1 MDIAFDTTWCPVC
14 SRQILPKRIQVP
26 IQPPSEQPQPPQ
38 QPPATTPAPPPTTP
52 TAPPRAPL
60 TRNKTGTIR
69 ARAGLVH
76 GTGRVKPNGT
86 IRRSPLQKSTTATAL
101 AKQQQQEA
109 DAATAVPPPSP
120 TTPTPPVR
128 HRTIIDQTPV
138 PLYCSDECRLADLQ
152 SSAGIDINYRPDRTE
167 VERAFSPTIPPVP
180 HNSFVGGSTGSNSSV
195 ESGSSVE
202 SSAGMIHV
210 AITAAAASPSS
221 KDDTASTKKSLE
233 DYPYPLPRGYARLAS
248 IYDLP
253 PPPPPLMRSSTVSS
267 TASKT
272 STSSILTIDSLEPE
286 DRRNDE
292 YAYERPEDYCSGV
305 MMAAKRIKEA
315 VERPKEKKRPTWS
328 TPSAVLSTTYALNA
342 TAQVNR
348 VIPGWT
354 DGSDRWRASV
364 YSLSAPTSQRSG
376 RAMTLDEEEERIRDV
391 YSNKGGVATPL
402 RSRGVYSTVGE
413 SSAQPAGSSSAS
425 VSSASTGAVRGASK
439 PGRARSEAE
448 ELYAKFDMSFSR
460 RTEARL
466 ARSHTAG
473 TVLPAHH
480 HHGSHLHHL
489 ASPTGSTHSLPPLS
503 ASAPVR
509 KREVSILKKGAEGR
523 LLVPDVKLKR
533 TDSSASFAAS
543 ASMSVVGEE
552 CEQCLEEC
560 AGRCAAA
567 TPRRM
572 ERRGSEVSVGSSV
585 ETESASS
592 ASASVVG
599 SGRGRPSQTEAPH
612 WNYNSSQ
619 LLYPILN
626 IRKTEKKIVREAG
639 PDGVMREVE
648 VEVVV
653 PRKRLFMFPGAGRK
667 D

>member
-1 MDIAFDTTWCPVC
+1 M
-14 SRQILPKRIQVP
+14 
-26 IQPPSEQPQPPQ
+26 
-38 QPPATTPAPPPTTP
+38 
-52 TAPPRAPL
+52 
-60 TRNKTGTIR
+60 
-69 ARAGLVH
+69 H
-76 GTGRVKPNGT
+76 GTGRVKPNGA
-86 IRRSPLQKSTTATAL
+86 IRRSPLQKSTTATAV

-109 DAATAVPPPSP
+109 DATTAVPPPSP

-128 HRTIIDQTPV
+128 HKTIIDQTPV

-180 HNSFVGGSTGSNSSV
+180 HNSFVGGSTGSNSSL

-202 SSAGMIHV
+202 SAGMIHV
-210 AITAAAASPSS
+210 AIKAAAASPKEDKPS
-221 KDDTASTKKSLE
+221 TTKKSFE

-248 IYDLP
+248 VYDLP
-253 PPPPPLMRSSTVSS
+253 PPPPPLMRSTTASS
-267 TASKT
+267 TASKA

-286 DRRNDE
+286 ADRRRNDQ

-315 VERPKEKKRPTWS
+315 VERPKEKKRPSWS
-328 TPSAVLSTTYALNA
+328 TPSAALSTTYALNVN
-342 TAQVNR
+342 AQANR

-364 YSLSAPTSQRSG
+364 YSLSAPASQRGG

-391 YSNKGGVATPL
+391 YSNKGVVATPL
-402 RSRGVYSTVGE
+402 RSRGVYSTLGE

-425 VSSASTGAVRGASK
+425 VSSASTGAVRGAYK

-473 TVLPAHH
+473 TVLPTHHH
-480 HHGSHLHHL
+480 HHGKHAHHL

-503 ASAPVR
+503 ASAPMR
-509 KREVSILKKGAEGR
+509 KREVPILKKGAEGR

-533 TDSSASFAAS
+533 TDSSASFAAT
-543 ASMSVVGEE
+543 APMGVVGEE
-552 CEQCLEEC
+552 CEECLEEC
-560 AGRCAAA
+560 AGGCSETA
-567 TPRRM
+567 PRRM
-572 ERRGSEVSVGSSV
+572 ERRGSEVSVGSSA
-585 ETESASS
+585 ETESVSS
-592 ASASVVG
+592 ASVSVVG
-599 SGRGRPSQTEAPH
+599 SRRGRREFFLYLLCRDQMLMGPSQRPRRSPRIGATTRRSPC
-612 WNYNSSQ
+612 
-619 LLYPILN
+619 ILS
-626 IRKTEKKIVREAG
+626 
-639 PDGVMREVE
+639 
-648 VEVVV
+648 
-653 PRKRLFMFPGAGRK
+653 
-667 D
+667 